1 MLCKTILGN
10 GEKKTKKKTLK
21 GKEVCINQKQTQH
34 QPKTNSAMEGVLG
47 QFNHSTAVEEEKNA
61 LHTIQTKQRS
71 EKLHE
76 NSWQIKLH

>member
-1 MLCKTILGN
+1 
-10 GEKKTKKKTLK
+10 
-21 GKEVCINQKQTQH
+21 
-34 QPKTNSAMEGVLG
+34 MEGVLG